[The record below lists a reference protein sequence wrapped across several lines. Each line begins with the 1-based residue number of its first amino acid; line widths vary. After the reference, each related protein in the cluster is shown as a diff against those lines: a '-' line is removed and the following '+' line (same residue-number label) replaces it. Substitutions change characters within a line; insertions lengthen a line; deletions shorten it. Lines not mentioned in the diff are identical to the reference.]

1 MEDYKIEEEKNV
13 TNNEETHDNS
23 NDNRTIA
30 NNINS
35 EKKEKESIFNFKYAI
50 PILAGNLLLIII
62 MTILSFMNFQSLK
75 EVNNKITDLTTE
87 MESIKNKVV
96 GVENIKSDVDFL
108 KTSLE
113 ELRKSSFLTQLS
125 FDASEGVVTDKIVI
139 QKVSLYSIGDII
151 YGYIDIRPQPSYNSY
166 FQGQGK
172 FNLSDREIK
181 AMIEEVMVELKDY
194 ISSISMYNLKMEGG
208 TLNITAN
215 NYSVADY
222 INGKVILAGE

>member
-1 MEDYKIEEEKNV
+1 MENYKIEEEKNV
-13 TNNEETHDNS
+13 TSNDETHDNS

-35 EKKEKESIFNFKYAI
+35 EKNVKESIFNFKYAI
-50 PILAGNLLLIII
+50 PILAGNLLLILI
-62 MTILSFMNFQSLK
+62 MTILSIMNFQSLK
-75 EVNNKITDLTTE
+75 EVNNKIIDLTTE

-113 ELRKSSFLTQLS
+113 EMRISSFLTQLS

-194 ISSISMYNLKMEGG
+194 MSSISMYNLKMEGG
-208 TLNITAN
+208 TLDITAN
-215 NYSVADY
+215 NYSVAQY
-222 INGKVILAGE
+222 IDGKVILAGE